1 VSQPFSNVRILDF
14 THFLAGPFGTVQF
27 ALFGADVVKI
37 EPPGGDDTRTTTVD
51 RKCAAEKMAP
61 AFMAVNSNKRS
72 IVLDLAKPAAVDV
85 VKRLVREADV
95 VWENFRPGV
104 MTRLGIGYE
113 TLSAI
118 NPALIYCA
126 LSGFGQEGPERDTAA
141 FDGKIQAMSG
151 IMSITGDPAGGPM
164 RTGFAACDLIGGMTS
179 AFAVASALYQRTHT
193 GKGQYIDVSLL
204 DATLNFLGTQLCEYT
219 LTGLRQGQFGNLSVS
234 RKVTAHRFRAG
245 DGYLVLA
252 VLTDRHFGNLMRA
265 LGREDALAD
274 PRFRDWFSRAEHE
287 PALRAA
293 IEGGMREGT
302 AKSWEQRLT
311 AADVPCATVHS
322 ISEIVDHPQLAYRD
336 VLQRVETGEGSV
348 RIAGP
353 AFKLSHGTGGVR
365 RVAPR
370 LGQNTEELL
379 REAGYDE
386 AAIARMRAEGAVGGH
401 GNPAK
406 PLGSE
411 S

>member
-1 VSQPFSNVRILDF
+1 MSQPFSNVRILDF
-14 THFLAGPFGTVQF
+14 THFLAGPFGTAQF

-51 RKCAAEKMAP
+51 RKRAAEKMAP

-85 VKRLVREADV
+85 VKRLVRDADV

-118 NPALIYCA
+118 NPELIYCA

-234 RKVTAHRFRAG
+234 RKVTAHRFKAG

-265 LGREDALAD
+265 LGREDMLAD

-293 IEGGMREGT
+293 IEGAMRQGT
-302 AKSWEQRLT
+302 AKSWERRLT
-311 AADVPCATVHS
+311 AADVPCATVHT
-322 ISEIVDHPQLAYRD
+322 ISEIVDHPQLAYRA
-336 VLQRVETGEGSV
+336 VVQSVETDEGSL
-348 RIAGP
+348 RLAGP
-353 AFKLSHGTGGVR
+353 AFKLAHGSGGIR
-365 RVAPR
+365 RAAPR
-370 LGQNTEELL
+370 LGQDTWDLL
-379 REAGYDE
+379 REAGFDE
-386 AAIARMRAEGAVGGH
+386 AELARMREEGAVGG
-401 GNPAK
+401 
-406 PLGSE
+406 
-411 S
+411 

>member
-14 THFLAGPFGTVQF
+14 THFLAGPFGTAQF

-51 RKCAAEKMAP
+51 RKRAAEKMAP

-85 VKRLVREADV
+85 VKRLVCDADV

-104 MTRLGIGYE
+104 MARLGIGYE

-151 IMSITGDPAGGPM
+151 IMSITGDPDGGPM

-245 DGYLVLA
+245 DGFLVLA

-265 LGREDALAD
+265 LGREDLLAD

-293 IEGGMREGT
+293 IEGAMRDGT
-302 AKSWEQRLT
+302 AKSWERRLT
-311 AADVPCATVHS
+311 AADVPCATVHT

-336 VLQRVETGEGSV
+336 VLQRVGTGEGSM
-348 RIAGP
+348 RLAGP
-353 AFKLSHGTGGVR
+353 AFKLAHGTGGVR
-365 RVAPR
+365 RIAPR
-370 LGQNTEELL
+370 LGEDTQELL
-379 REAGYDE
+379 SEAGYDD
-386 AAIARMRAEGAVGGH
+386 AAIARLRAEGAVGG
-401 GNPAK
+401 
-406 PLGSE
+406 
-411 S
+411 

>member
-1 VSQPFSNVRILDF
+1 VSQPFAGVRILDF
-14 THFLAGPFGTVQF
+14 THFLAGPFGTAQF

-37 EPPGGDDTRTTTVD
+37 EPPGGDDTRTTTID
-51 RKCAAEKMAP
+51 RKRAAEKMAP

-72 IVLDLAKPAAVDV
+72 VVLDLSKPSAVEV
-85 VKRLVREADV
+85 VKRLVRDADV

-104 MTRLGIGYE
+104 MTRLGLGYE

-118 NPALIYCA
+118 NPALVYCA
-126 LSGFGQEGPERDTAA
+126 LSGFGQDGPERDTAA

-193 GKGQYIDVSLL
+193 GKGQFIDVSLL
-204 DATLNFLGTQLCEYT
+204 DSTLNFLGTQLCEYT

-274 PRFRDWFSRAEHE
+274 ERFRDWFSRAEHE
-287 PALRAA
+287 AALRAV
-293 IEGGMREGT
+293 IEGAMQDGT
-302 AKSWEQRLT
+302 AKAWEQRLT
-311 AADVPCATVHS
+311 AADVPCATVYTL
-322 ISEIVDHPQLAYRD
+322 SEIVEHPQLAYRD
-336 VLQRVETGEGSV
+336 VVQSVETEHGPMRLV
-348 RIAGP
+348 GP
-353 AFKLSHGTGGVR
+353 AFKLAHGAGGLH
-365 RVAPR
+365 RVAPV
-370 LGQNTEELL
+370 LGQDTDELL
-379 REAGYDE
+379 AMAGYDE
-386 AAIARMRAEGAVGGH
+386 AAIAALRAEGAVGGQTQR
-401 GNPAK
+401 G
-406 PLGSE
+406 
-411 S
+411 

>member
-1 VSQPFSNVRILDF
+1 VSQPFSGVRILDF
-14 THFLAGPFGTVQF
+14 THFLAGPFGTAQF

-37 EPPGGDDTRTTTVD
+37 EPPGGDDTRTTTID
-51 RKCAAEKMAP
+51 RKRAAEKMAP

-72 IVLDLAKPAAVDV
+72 IVLDLSKPSAVGV
-85 VKRLVREADV
+85 AKRLVRDADV

-104 MTRLGIGYE
+104 MTRLGLGYE
-113 TLSAI
+113 ALSAI

-193 GKGQYIDVSLL
+193 GKGQFIDVSLL
-204 DATLNFLGTQLCEYT
+204 DSTLNFLGTQVCEYT

-234 RKVTAHRFRAG
+234 RKVTAHRFKAG

-265 LGREDALAD
+265 LGREDVLAD
-274 PRFRDWFSRAEHE
+274 PRFRDWFSRTEHE
-287 PALRAA
+287 VALRAV
-293 IEGGMREGT
+293 IEGAMLDGS
-302 AKSWEQRLT
+302 AKMWEQLLT
-311 AADVPCATVHS
+311 AADVPCATVYT
-322 ISEIVDHPQLAYRD
+322 IGEIVEHPQLAYRD
-336 VLQRVETGEGSV
+336 VVQSVETEQGPM
-348 RIAGP
+348 RLAGP
-353 AFKLSHGTGGVR
+353 AFKLAHGTGGIHR
-365 RVAPR
+365 MAPV
-370 LGQNTEELL
+370 LGQDTDDLL
-379 REAGYDE
+379 AMAGYDE
-386 AAIARMRAEGAVGGH
+386 DAIASMRAEGAIGG
-401 GNPAK
+401 
-406 PLGSE
+406 
-411 S
+411 